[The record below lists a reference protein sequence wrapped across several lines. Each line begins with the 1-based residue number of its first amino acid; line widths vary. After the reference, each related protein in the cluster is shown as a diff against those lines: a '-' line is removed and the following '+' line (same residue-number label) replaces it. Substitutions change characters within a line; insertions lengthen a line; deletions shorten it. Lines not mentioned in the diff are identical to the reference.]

1 MKTIESI
8 FDVGMFVIFKV
19 ASKRKFHLKFTFEM
33 HTVPLRKEFLSC
45 LFEEILVEEKL
56 GISN

>member
-8 FDVGMFVIFKV
+8 FEVGMFVIFKV

-33 HTVPLRKEFLSC
+33 HTVPFEKERVFE
-45 LFEEILVEEKL
+45 LFI
-56 GISN
+56 

>member
-33 HTVPLRKEFLSC
+33 HTVPLRERVFE
-45 LFEEILVEEKL
+45 LFI
-56 GISN
+56 